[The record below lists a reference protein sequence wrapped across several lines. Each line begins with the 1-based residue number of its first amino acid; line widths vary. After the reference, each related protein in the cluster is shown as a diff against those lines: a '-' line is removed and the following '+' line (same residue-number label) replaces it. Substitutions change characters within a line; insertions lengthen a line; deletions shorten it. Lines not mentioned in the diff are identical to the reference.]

1 MSVLKQ
7 IIANIDKLG
16 LEVSANELSAVN
28 SIRPKLTDYLSNT
41 TSEVKKDISG
51 AGDVEAEESLLIPR
65 VFGIWDIEKFPS
77 PNAGVL

>member
-1 MSVLKQ
+1 
-7 IIANIDKLG
+7 
-16 LEVSANELSAVN
+16 
-28 SIRPKLTDYLSNT
+28 LSNT
-41 TSEVKKDISG
+41 TSKVKKDISG